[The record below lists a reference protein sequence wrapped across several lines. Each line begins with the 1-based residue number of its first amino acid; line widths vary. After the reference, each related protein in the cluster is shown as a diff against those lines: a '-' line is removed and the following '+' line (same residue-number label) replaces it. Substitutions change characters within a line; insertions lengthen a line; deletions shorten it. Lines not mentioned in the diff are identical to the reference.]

1 MKVRQFV
8 NTNGNVVKNQFVITT
23 AGKEVFQSHDTVIAI
38 VQRDCKTRL
47 DVNSWN
53 YSRTTS
59 KYRNQFLHETTQ
71 ETAAK
76 IASGAYL
83 LEDLNT

>member
-1 MKVRQFV
+1 MKVRQLK
-8 NTNGNVVKNQFVITT
+8 NTNGNAVKNQLVITT
-23 AGKEVFQSHDTVIAI
+23 AGKEVFKSYNTVIAI
-38 VQRDCKTRL
+38 VQSDCKTRL

-71 ETAAK
+71 ETTAK

-83 LEDLNT
+83 LEDLNP